1 VEVQGAEVYV
11 SRDLSSEDEGGFLAQ
26 VRLVMPVRNV
36 GGLGFRAGE
45 PTSAAHVVADVL
57 TWTSILKVA
66 AGLFLSQLAKNA
78 ADEVW
83 EKKGDILKVLGT
95 EAARPL
101 RLLAKAFSAINQ
113 RALRT
118 DARIGFPYPDPLQGT
133 VLPIRSA
140 NELEAAWLLANF
152 VMNVDNLKSEVKKAL
167 ESGARPITGF
177 FVDVSTEGAI
187 SLFWFEIDGKK
198 VCRIDYGQTS
208 TREVASGGVSPCR
221 D

>member
-1 VEVQGAEVYV
+1 MEVQGAEVYV

-36 GGLGFRAGE
+36 GGLGFRTGE

-83 EKKGDILKVLGT
+83 EKKEALLKALGA

-101 RLLAKAFSAINQ
+101 RLLARAFSAINQ
-113 RALRT
+113 RTLRT
-118 DARIGFPYPDPLQGT
+118 DARVGFPYPDPLLGT

-152 VMNVDNLKSEVKKAL
+152 VMNADNLKSEVKSAL
-167 ESGARPITGF
+167 ESGAQPITGF
-177 FVDVSTEGAI
+177 FVDVSSEGVI
-187 SLFWFEIDGKK
+187 SLFWLEVDGKK
-198 VCRIDYGQTS
+198 IRSIGS
-208 TREVASGGVSPCR
+208 GPASPP
-221 D
+221 